1 MDPQNITQP
10 MALENMKGMPGKAFH
25 CHLNYVGSHE
35 LIDLW
40 FEQQLTQGLIV
51 RRKLPGKVRMMF
63 LFGVTALCK
72 PLQ

>member
-1 MDPQNITQP
+1 
-10 MALENMKGMPGKAFH
+10 
-25 CHLNYVGSHE
+25 LNYVGSHE